1 MDNPK
6 YSTNRSAKILIIG
19 YGENDN
25 TMVINSNVTLST
37 KTFGEFV
44 KNMEMAIRL
53 SPTTPKLIID
63 SIQYKLDRTLYNME
77 ESNFK
82 ECKDQFM
89 TLQSISFQVK
99 VTPAANATPLKQRKS
114 SINNE
119 NDSQNALPR
128 FSSPGMSK
136 N

>member
-1 MDNPK
+1 
-6 YSTNRSAKILIIG
+6 
-19 YGENDN
+19 
-25 TMVINSNVTLST
+25 
-37 KTFGEFV
+37 
-44 KNMEMAIRL
+44 
-53 SPTTPKLIID
+53 
-63 SIQYKLDRTLYNME
+63 ME